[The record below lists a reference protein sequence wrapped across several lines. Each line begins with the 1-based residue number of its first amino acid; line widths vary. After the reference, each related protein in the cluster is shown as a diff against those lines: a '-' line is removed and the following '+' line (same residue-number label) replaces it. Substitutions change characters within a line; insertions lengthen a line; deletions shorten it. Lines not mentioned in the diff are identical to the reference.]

1 MTNEK
6 RYVLEPLKNWFGRQK
21 PEWQLKEPNYDRSET
36 GWDLEARRKNQDLLI
51 EAKFINGSFL
61 GSFTALVTAPLAKR
75 PQRFMKKKYRSW
87 SHGICW
93 AIGTRY
99 QLQNIYQ
106 ILFDYFARNLIFW
119 RHYGQDLHMK
129 YIFFVKDNKV
139 AKILFDDMLEKASI
153 YERKTKDKALT
164 EKRKI
169 AEELMEGLKYA

>member
-1 MTNEK
+1 MTDEK
-6 RYVLEPLKNWFGRQK
+6 EYVLEPLKNWFQRQK
-21 PEWQLKEPNYDRSET
+21 AKWQLMEPKNDRYET
-36 GWDLEARRKNQDLLI
+36 GWDLEARRKNEDLLI
-51 EAKFINGSFL
+51 EAKFINRSFL
-61 GSFTALVTAPLAKR
+61 SSFTALVTAPLAKR